1 MIIQTVEEITPPK
14 KGFFSRLREGLSK
27 TSATIATG
35 LHNTLLCTSQDLDVV
50 LEELETSLIQA
61 DIGVNTVH
69 SMLEDLRVDIQKGKA
84 KIGPDVKN
92 YLKNKIAEILSSGAG
107 AMPMGS
113 AAPFVIMVIGV
124 NGSGKT
130 TTIGKLAAQWSKEGK
145 KVLLAAGDTFRAAAI
160 EQLEIWSERSGT
172 EFVKHSSGADPS
184 AVIYDAIQAAQSR
197 KCDVVLADTAG
208 RLQNNPNL
216 LEELKKVKRVMG
228 KAFQGAPHEVLLVLD
243 STNGQ
248 NAISQAKRFTREIG
262 VTGLVVTKLDGT
274 AKGGTIVQIIQELN
288 LPVRYIGI
296 GEKTEDLREF
306 NPVEYA
312 EALFA

>member
-1 MIIQTVEEITPPK
+1 MTVQIEKETAPPK
-14 KGFFSRLREGLSK
+14 KGFFSRLREGLSR
-27 TSATIATG
+27 TRTTLATG
-35 LHNTLLCTSQDLDVV
+35 LHNTLLCSSQDLDEV
-50 LEELETSLIQA
+50 LEELEACLLQA
-61 DIGVNTVH
+61 DIGVNTVLP
-69 SMLEDLRVDIQKGKA
+69 MLEELREDTINGKV

-92 YLKNKIAEILSSGAG
+92 YLKAKLAHILSKGEGAI
-107 AMPMGS
+107 PIDS
-113 AAPFVIMVIGV
+113 ASPFVIMVIGV

-130 TTIGKLAAQWSKEGK
+130 TTIGKLAAQWSSQGK
-145 KVLLAAGDTFRAAAI
+145 KVMLAAGDTFRAAAI
-160 EQLEIWSERSGT
+160 EQLEIWSKRADS
-172 EFVKHSSGADPS
+172 EFVRHSSGADPS

-228 KAFQGAPHEVLLVLD
+228 KAFNGAPHEVLLVLD

-248 NAISQAKRFTREIG
+248 NAISQAKHFTREIG

-274 AKGGTIVQIIQELN
+274 AKGGTVVQIIQELN

-306 NPVEYA
+306 NPDEYA
-312 EALFA
+312 EALFS